1 MRVMCFSVRGAR
13 IAAGVFAVATL
24 VSAAGVGVV
33 NAAPRVISQPGTQE
47 KKQQQSQQA
56 APAAPVQRQVAP
68 QAVQSQPVQQVEVVR
83 WIPGAPQAV
92 QPIVV
97 QNVVK
102 EEVIVY
108 ETSPGLALASAA
120 GSQVLTPQN
129 VASTF
134 HANIRDEDR
143 GTLEAAGGAI
153 AVGAVTGATVGAV
166 GGATAG
172 GTAGAI
178 GGAAGGAALC
188 GAAGA
193 ALVVAPVT
201 APVTG
206 TIFGTCTTAGPVGIG
221 MATGGAAGATAGAM
235 VGAPAGALVGAQA
248 GASVVPGGRAA
259 LDRTIADTTWD
270 LEDQARVS
278 QGAEPLRGEKPGD
291 SMQSGPEA
299 AASQSVLPVVPVAPA
314 VPVVPVDS
322 GAPSVLPA
330 SVPVVVPQVDVSEV
344 VLDVPLPQVPAVSV
358 PGSPFAAV

>member
-33 NAAPRVISQPGTQE
+33 DAAPRVISQPGTQE

-108 ETSPGLALASAA
+108 ETSPGLALASPA

-129 VASTF
+129 VVTTF
-134 HANIRDEDR
+134 NSNIRDEDR
-143 GTLEAAGGAI
+143 GTLEAAGGAV

-166 GGATAG
+166 GGAAAG
-172 GTAGAI
+172 GTAGYV
-178 GGAAGGAALC
+178 GGVGVGAAACTIPALIPTATAFAAACMTIGPTMVGPMVGGV
-188 GAAGA
+188 AGG
-193 ALVVAPVT
+193 V
-201 APVTG
+201 
-206 TIFGTCTTAGPVGIG
+206 
-221 MATGGAAGATAGAM
+221 AGAM

-299 AASQSVLPVVPVAPA
+299 AASQSVLPVVPVTPA

>member
-1 MRVMCFSVRGAR
+1 MRVIYASKRATRVAASVLA
-13 IAAGVFAVATL
+13 VVAVAMGH
-24 VSAAGVGVV
+24 AASVG
-33 NAAPRVISQPGTQE
+33 AAPRVISQPGTQE

-56 APAAPVQRQVAP
+56 APSAPVQRQVAP

-143 GTLEAAGGAI
+143 GTLEAAGGAV

-166 GGATAG
+166 GGAV
-172 GTAGAI
+172 
-178 GGAAGGAALC
+178 GGAAAGYVGGV
-188 GAAGA
+188 GAGA
-193 ALVVAPVT
+193 AACAIPALIPTATAVAGACMTIGPTMVGPLV
-201 APVTG
+201 
-206 TIFGTCTTAGPVGIG
+206 G
-221 MATGGAAGATAGAM
+221 MAAGATAGAM

-299 AASQSVLPVVPVAPA
+299 AASQSVLPVVPVTPA

-344 VLDVPLPQVPAVSV
+344 VLDVPLPQVPVVSV